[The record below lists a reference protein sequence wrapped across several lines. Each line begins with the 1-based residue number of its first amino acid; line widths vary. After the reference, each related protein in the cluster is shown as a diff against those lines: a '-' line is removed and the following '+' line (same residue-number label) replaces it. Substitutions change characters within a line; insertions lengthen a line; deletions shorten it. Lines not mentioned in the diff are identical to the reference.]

1 MYLRGRHEDQRF
13 YEYVQNCNEVRLPLR
28 ASDESGAVLE
38 ILTSADVP
46 PPRVGPIAVL
56 GVTRGAAI
64 GGGAGVSLGAEINTG
79 ATEPHQETLFLPA
92 SISA

>member
-1 MYLRGRHEDQRF
+1 MYLRGRHEDQTF
-13 YEYVQNCNEVRLPLR
+13 HEYVQNCNEVRLPLR
-28 ASDESGAVLE
+28 ASDLCGAVLE

-46 PPRVGPIAVL
+46 PPGVGPIAGL
-56 GVTRGAAI
+56 GATRGAAT
-64 GGGAGVSLGAEINTG
+64 GGGAGDSLGAEINTG